1 MRMLRRVI
9 CDFIFFMTRLIC
21 EHENDVL
28 SFLINISRDFAQVYK
43 QPIRTNR
50 VQALA

>member
-9 CDFIFFMTRLIC
+9 CDFIFFMTRPIC
-21 EHENDVL
+21 GHENDVL
-28 SFLINISRDFAQVYK
+28 SVLIFSSRDFIQGYK